1 MHNFAEYMGELY
13 RMNLSCNSSE
23 HGEMPTNGC
32 LFFKVFGKT
41 MITEGILLNLI
52 PCQNDNTYVN
62 ASSKKE
68 TLGIIYLA

>member
-1 MHNFAEYMGELY
+1 MHNFTEYMGELY

-23 HGEMPTNGC
+23 TPTVTMNGC

-52 PCQNDNTYVN
+52 PRQNDNAHTF
-62 ASSKKE
+62 
-68 TLGIIYLA
+68 L